1 MPHNTGTERLLGI
14 QREKLSIFRV
24 DMPVNLTKAGNSL
37 GVWAMLKH
45 KLQFIYEQPFMDAL
59 EHRIV
64 NIIRQIVVVAF
75 DEDDTPV

>member
-1 MPHNTGTERLLGI
+1 MLHNTSTESRLGI
-14 QREKLSIFRV
+14 QRGKLSVFRV
-24 DMPVNLTKAGNSL
+24 DMPVNLTKTGNSL
-37 GVWAMLKH
+37 GIGTMLKH

-64 NIIRQIVVVAF
+64 NIIRQIVVIAF